1 MTEFMQPKPDTG
13 GFVDS
18 VEARA
23 ALDEFKYISRMRG
36 DAHAKANLFRDY
48 HVSPEDSP
56 DHPLRRKLQNLR
68 GLLTRW
74 ALMQANQEF
83 RTVDL
88 ARIENNGDWDATE
101 SAEVDMERLAI
112 QEYEAGNSQGQ
123 ILRNSPESKL
133 RIMVDPTLLCANG
146 LVVVRRKRLMLRTI
160 TTTSRFRDVRP
171 HVEFDNADHGAMSTM
186 LEVRMRLEVDKV
198 SEFVLDARRLGA
210 ISIEAAEKLGA
221 IIHGNAPV
229 EVTGMEQEGGNC
241 LSHVIEGAIDEHD
254 PLLTPATTTYYADR
268 KYSDVRR
275 LEASVVGATDLG
287 RHGSDVVAI

>member
-171 HVEFDNADHGAMSTM
+171 RRTLNVCVRLTPRLHRSHRVGFYLHST
-186 LEVRMRLEVDKV
+186 
-198 SEFVLDARRLGA
+198 SPCRRY
-210 ISIEAAEKLGA
+210 
-221 IIHGNAPV
+221 HRRQAP
-229 EVTGMEQEGGNC
+229 C
-241 LSHVIEGAIDEHD
+241 RFFLSHGFSHS
-254 PLLTPATTTYYADR
+254 LH
-268 KYSDVRR
+268 
-275 LEASVVGATDLG
+275 ASG
-287 RHGSDVVAI
+287 